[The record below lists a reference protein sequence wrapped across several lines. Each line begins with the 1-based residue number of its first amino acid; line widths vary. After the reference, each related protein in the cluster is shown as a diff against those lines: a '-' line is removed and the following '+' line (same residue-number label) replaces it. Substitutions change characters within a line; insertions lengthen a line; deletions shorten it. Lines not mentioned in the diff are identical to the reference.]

1 LEQATMQD
9 LDSQQLESENED
21 FIKSEMSDENS
32 NELNESASEDA
43 QLQTFLK
50 LKEHG
55 QSSRTKAL
63 RLKENDVI
71 VAIDGSSYHESIDQL
86 VDLLSSGEEDDK
98 WLLTVWRNGKFF
110 EIFTRGP
117 LGGIFEFTRPEESQ
131 MIMELFQKREMGQ
144 KEEYRIFEAL
154 RDVKRVVDVYDT
166 THTQLAVILPPVWLV
181 QQKMWEPLLAILC
194 VYLITFSV
202 NIYLFILA
210 VDLVGLY
217 LRKGQVTLRRSYGLF
232 QDRQVWAIVAARS
245 DKEAQEM
252 CRNLDEKV
260 NFINAVVK
268 PYKKEVPKRKK
279 KNKSGNV
286 LKASQQYT

>member
-1 LEQATMQD
+1 MQD
-9 LDSQQLESENED
+9 LDSQQSESENDD
-21 FIKSEMSDENS
+21 FIKSEMSNENS
-32 NELNESASEDA
+32 NELNESSSEEA

-71 VAIDGSSYHESIDQL
+71 VAIDGSSYHESIDKL
-86 VDLLSSGEEDDK
+86 VDLLSSGEEDDM

-210 VDLVGLY
+210 VVLVGLY

-268 PYKKEVPKRKK
+268 PYKKEVPKPRKR
-279 KNKSGNV
+279 NKSGNV

>member
-1 LEQATMQD
+1 MQD
-9 LDSQQLESENED
+9 LDSQQSEMQNGD
-21 FIKSEMSDENS
+21 FIKQEMSSENS
-32 NELNESASEDA
+32 NEENETSSEEA

-71 VAIDGSSYHESIDQL
+71 VAVDGSSYHESIDKL
-86 VDLLSSGEEDDK
+86 VDLLSSGEEGDM

-210 VDLVGLY
+210 VVLVGLY

-268 PYKKEVPKRKK
+268 PYKKEVPKPRKR
-279 KNKSGNV
+279 NKSGNV

>member
-1 LEQATMQD
+1 MQD
-9 LDSQQLESENED
+9 LDSQQSESENED
-21 FIKSEMSDENS
+21 FIKSEMSDEKS
-32 NELNESASEDA
+32 NELNESSSEEA

-71 VAIDGSSYHESIDQL
+71 VAIDGSSYHESIDKL
-86 VDLLSSGEEDDK
+86 VDLLSSGEEDDM

-210 VDLVGLY
+210 VVLVGLY

-268 PYKKEVPKRKK
+268 PYKKEVPKPRK

>member
-1 LEQATMQD
+1 MQD
-9 LDSQQLESENED
+9 LDSQQSESENED
-21 FIKSEMSDENS
+21 FIKSEVFDEKS
-32 NELNESASEDA
+32 NELNESSSEEA

-71 VAIDGSSYHESIDQL
+71 VAVDGSSYHESIDKL
-86 VDLLSSGEEDDK
+86 VDLLSSGEEDDM

-210 VDLVGLY
+210 VVLVGLY

-268 PYKKEVPKRKK
+268 PYKKEVPKPRKR
-279 KNKSGNV
+279 NKSGNV